1 MKDKKI
7 DLDKI
12 LEDEKSPIFKIL
24 EVLTVLLIVV
34 VVIGLIFGGAG
45 LIIWGIGNAIIWLF
59 HLSATWTFLQS
70 LVTALIVYGIGFII
84 KSIF

>member
-1 MKDKKI
+1 MEDKKI
-7 DLDKI
+7 DLDEM
-12 LEDEKSPIFKIL
+12 LDNEKSPVFKIL
-24 EVLTVLLIVV
+24 VALIVILAV
-34 VVIGLIFGGAG
+34 IVVIGLVLGGTG

-84 KSIF
+84 KLIF